1 MSKVFMIAEVGINH
15 NGDMA
20 IARKLIDMAVEA
32 GCDAVK
38 FQKRNIDKVY
48 TQEYLAGHRESPWGT
63 TQREQKEGLEFSKL
77 QYDEIDEY
85 CRKANIKWSAS
96 AWDVDSQKFLQN
108 YDLSFNKVASAMI
121 THANLLREIAREGR
135 HTYISTGMSTFEDID
150 RAVNIFK
157 EEDCPFTLLH
167 AVSTYPCNDKDCNL
181 NMINTLR
188 DRYGCE
194 VGYSGHERGI
204 TPSLVAASMGATAIE
219 RHITLDRTMYG
230 SDQSASLE
238 KEGIRRLVRDVR
250 NMSSILG
257 SGEKVVLAEEKECA
271 DKLRY
276 FSVEDFNW

>member
-1 MSKVFMIAEVGINH
+1 MIAEVGINH

-48 TQEYLAGHRESPWGT
+48 TQEYLAGHRESPWGN

-121 THANLLREIAREGR
+121 THANLLREIAREGK

>member
-1 MSKVFMIAEVGINH
+1 MIAEVGINH